1 MMNLLFFV
9 FWTIECRTRLR
20 LSSKLNKG
28 VGEQF
33 SPLLKP
39 PAFAVHLCFEQEF
52 TGSPHLNG
60 ILMVAR
66 NREVVYF
73 RYVGR

>member
-1 MMNLLFFV
+1 M
-9 FWTIECRTRLR
+9 
-20 LSSKLNKG
+20 
-28 VGEQF
+28 GEQF